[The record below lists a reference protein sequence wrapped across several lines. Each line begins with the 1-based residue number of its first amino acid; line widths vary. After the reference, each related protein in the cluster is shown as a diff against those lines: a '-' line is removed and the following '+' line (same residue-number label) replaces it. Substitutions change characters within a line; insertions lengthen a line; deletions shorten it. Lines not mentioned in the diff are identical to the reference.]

1 MMFEEKRLLPS
12 TSEWTGR
19 KKRVRHIFHVRDLVH
34 LGRHLREMKKDGI
47 RPIRYLSHLGMMIG
61 EVGSPLSYKELKRYP
76 GVEYSEQDLHV
87 TLTEPYLHSTLESK
101 PPVSFPWGVEM
112 VAAHKVWRYSQGRGV
127 RVAVIDTG
135 IAADHPAVKENYR
148 GGINILSPYFTPQ
161 DYNGHG
167 THVAGIIAGRSTEL
181 GIIGV
186 APRTHIYS
194 VKAFNRRGS
203 AQLSD
208 LLSAI
213 NWCIE
218 NKMQIINMSFGM
230 DKMSESLKQAIQIA
244 HRRGIV
250 MVAATGNQGLR
261 SQIDF
266 PARYPE
272 TIAVTS
278 ISKNGELSPFSNFG
292 KGVDVAAPGDRIP
305 SAWLNSGRK
314 EMSGTSMAVP
324 HVTGTIALLLY
335 LNPSLNPEQIRYILK
350 QSCIQTSQ
358 LERVGILN
366 AYEALRFYIQFQSY
380 FQKIV

>member
-1 MMFEEKRLLPS
+1 MMFENKRPSHS
-12 TSEWTGR
+12 TSEWTG
-19 KKRVRHIFHVRDLVH
+19 KQKTTRHIFHVRDLVH
-34 LGRHLREMKKDGI
+34 LGYHLREMKKDGI
-47 RPIRYLSHLGMMIG
+47 RPIRYLEHLGMMIG
-61 EVGSPLSYKELKRYP
+61 ETGDSITESELKRYP

-87 TLTEPYLHSTLESK
+87 TLTEPYLHSVDQKK
-101 PPVSFPWGVEM
+101 PDSLPWGIELVK
-112 VAAHKVWRYSQGRGV
+112 AHKVWRYSRGRGI

-135 IAADHPAVKENYR
+135 IAADHPAVRDNYR
-148 GGINILSPYFTPQ
+148 GGINILSPYFAPQ

-167 THVAGIIAGRSTEL
+167 THVAGIIAGRSAEL
-181 GIIGV
+181 GIIGI
-186 APRTHIYS
+186 APRTHIYA

-230 DKMSESLKQAIQIA
+230 DKLSESLKQAIQIA
-244 HRRGIV
+244 HQRGIV
-250 MVAATGNQGLR
+250 TVAATGNQGLR
-261 SQIDF
+261 SQIDY

-278 ISKNGELSPFSNFG
+278 ISKNRELSPFSNFG
-292 KGVDVAAPGDRIP
+292 KGVDIAAPGDRIP
-305 SAWLNSGRK
+305 SAWLNNGRK

-335 LNPSLNPEQIRYILK
+335 LNPHLNPEQIRYILK
-350 QSCIQTSQ
+350 ESCVETCHSGN
-358 LERVGILN
+358 VGILD
-366 AYEALRFYIQFQSY
+366 AFEAVRLYTQFQIY

>member
-1 MMFEEKRLLPS
+1 MMFEKKRPCPS
-12 TSEWTGR
+12 TSEWTG
-19 KKRVRHIFHVRDLVH
+19 KHKPTRHIFHVRDLVH
-34 LGRHLREMKKDGI
+34 LGSHLREMKKDGI
-47 RPIRYLSHLGMMIG
+47 RPIRYLAHLGMMIG
-61 EVGSPLSYKELKRYP
+61 ETSSPLTEKELKRYP

-87 TLTEPYLHSTLESK
+87 TLTEPYLHSTD
-101 PPVSFPWGVEM
+101 PTTPTSFPWGIEM
-112 VAAHKVWRYSQGRGV
+112 VEAHKVWRYSRGRGI
-127 RVAVIDTG
+127 RVAIIDTG
-135 IAADHPAVKENYR
+135 IAADHPAVKDNYR

-167 THVAGIIAGRSTEL
+167 THVAGIIAGRSNEL

-186 APRTHIYS
+186 APRTHIYA

-203 AQLSD
+203 ATLSD

-230 DKMSESLKQAIQIA
+230 DKMSESLKQAIQVA

-261 SQIDF
+261 SQIDY

-272 TIAVTS
+272 TIAVTA
-278 ISKNGELSPFSNFG
+278 ISKNGELSPFSNYG
-292 KGVDVAAPGDRIP
+292 KGVDIAAPGDRIP
-305 SAWLNSGRK
+305 SAWLNDGRK

-324 HVTGTIALLLY
+324 HVTGAIALLLY
-335 LNPSLNPEQIRYILK
+335 INPSLNPEQIRYILK
-350 QSCIQTSQ
+350 QSCIQTCDVGN
-358 LERVGILN
+358 VGILN
-366 AYEALRFYIQFQSY
+366 AYEALRLYTQFQSH